1 MKRSS
6 HIFDFRELLFGAKQY
21 EMYDEVASEL
31 YGRKRT
37 GCVVHNVLL
46 TLQGKRL
53 NDFAECRAFALN
65 SGGNTDICSP

>member
-6 HIFDFRELLFGAKQY
+6 HIFDFRELLSGAKQY

-37 GCVVHNVLL
+37 GCVVHNVFL

-53 NDFAECRAFALN
+53 NDFAECGIFPN